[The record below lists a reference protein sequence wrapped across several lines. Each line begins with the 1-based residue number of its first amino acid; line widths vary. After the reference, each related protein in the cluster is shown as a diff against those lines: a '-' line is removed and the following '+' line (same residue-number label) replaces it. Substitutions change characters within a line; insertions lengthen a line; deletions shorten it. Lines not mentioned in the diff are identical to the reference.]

1 MATYKVLSFNESNG
15 QLTIEFAKE
24 LAPLTVD
31 VPIENGLYIAG
42 EALETYV
49 QGFIPTWFIERQ
61 TQISS
66 GVANVEAL
74 QALVEQTT
82 TVEVPTTLTPE
93 QLQAEENSKMWAEL
107 QFEKDVAKVL
117 VKFGVLESDPT
128 AINVQEL

>member
-1 MATYKVLSFNESNG
+1 MSTYKVLSFNETTG

-42 EALETYV
+42 EALDNYV

-61 TQISS
+61 TQINAGIS
-66 GVANVEAL
+66 NVEVL
-74 QALVEQTT
+74 KALVEQTA
-82 TVEVPTTLTPE
+82 TVEVPTALTPE
-93 QLQAEENSKMWAEL
+93 QLQEQANQKMWAQL
-107 QFEKDVAKVL
+107 QFEQNVAKAL

-128 AINVQEL
+128 VIPVQGL